1 VKRGLN
7 HPLFSAFIPGS
18 YWDFTS
24 NRRLENVV
32 LPLFESEFDAF
43 GFPVQPLLLPRV
55 TTGCDPTPIYQ
66 SVVGV
71 SGFADE
77 KGSRSFSF
85 KVAMGVTAATRPSK
99 KNG

>member
-1 VKRGLN
+1 
-7 HPLFSAFIPGS
+7 
-18 YWDFTS
+18 
-24 NRRLENVV
+24 V
-32 LPLFESEFDAF
+32 LPLFEYEFGAF

-71 SGFADE
+71 LGFADE
-77 KGSRSFSF
+77 KGSIDFSF
-85 KVAMGVTAATRPSK
+85 KVTMGVTDATHPSK